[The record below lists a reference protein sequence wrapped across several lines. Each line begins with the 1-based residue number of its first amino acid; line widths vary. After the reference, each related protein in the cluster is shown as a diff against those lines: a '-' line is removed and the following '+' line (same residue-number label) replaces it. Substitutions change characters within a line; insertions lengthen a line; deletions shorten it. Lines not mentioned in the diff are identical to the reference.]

1 MAAIEEKAAAL
12 LERCE
17 VLSLASI
24 NEDGFPRICV
34 MSKAGSDGIR
44 RVFFATGTSSL
55 KTAHFM
61 KNPKAG
67 ISYGDEKDSVT
78 MTGTIKIVEDDGFK
92 KSLWKDWYTAHFPGG
107 PEDPEYCV
115 LQFDALEATIYVD
128 GDFVTW
134 RASDGSCL
142 CRYCQS
148 CGMPM
153 QAAGDFGTETD
164 GSPSGEYC
172 VYCYKGGTF
181 TAACTMEEM
190 IRHCAQFHEQF
201 RDENG
206 KSYTFEESVTLMR
219 EYFPTLKRWKKD

>member
-1 MAAIEEKAAAL
+1 MKNRLLQKAFLLAAIIPACASAQAPALQNMSPQTQNTPKMEK
-12 LERCE
+12 E
-17 VLSLASI
+17 
-24 NEDGFPRICV
+24 
-34 MSKAGSDGIR
+34 
-44 RVFFATGTSSL
+44 
-55 KTAHFM
+55 
-61 KNPKAG
+61 
-67 ISYGDEKDSVT
+67 
-78 MTGTIKIVEDDGFK
+78 TI
-92 KSLWKDWYTAHFPGG
+92 
-107 PEDPEYCV
+107 
-115 LQFDALEATIYVD
+115 
-128 GDFVTW
+128 
-134 RASDGSCL
+134 
-142 CRYCQS
+142 RYCQS

>member
-1 MAAIEEKAAAL
+1 MNEE
-12 LERCE
+12 
-17 VLSLASI
+17 
-24 NEDGFPRICV
+24 
-34 MSKAGSDGIR
+34 
-44 RVFFATGTSSL
+44 
-55 KTAHFM
+55 M
-61 KNPKAG
+61 K
-67 ISYGDEKDSVT
+67 
-78 MTGTIKIVEDDGFK
+78 F
-92 KSLWKDWYTAHFPGG
+92 
-107 PEDPEYCV
+107 
-115 LQFDALEATIYVD
+115 
-128 GDFVTW
+128 
-134 RASDGSCL
+134 
-142 CRYCQS
+142 CQS

-219 EYFPTLKRWKKD
+219 EYFPTLKRWKKDRASQHGNNIRNRENRMGFTSIAVPG

>member
-1 MAAIEEKAAAL
+1 MNEE
-12 LERCE
+12 
-17 VLSLASI
+17 
-24 NEDGFPRICV
+24 
-34 MSKAGSDGIR
+34 
-44 RVFFATGTSSL
+44 
-55 KTAHFM
+55 M
-61 KNPKAG
+61 K
-67 ISYGDEKDSVT
+67 
-78 MTGTIKIVEDDGFK
+78 F
-92 KSLWKDWYTAHFPGG
+92 
-107 PEDPEYCV
+107 
-115 LQFDALEATIYVD
+115 
-128 GDFVTW
+128 
-134 RASDGSCL
+134 
-142 CRYCQS
+142 CQS

-219 EYFPTLKRWKKD
+219 EYFPTLKRWKKTELRSTAITFGTGKTEWALRL

>member
-1 MAAIEEKAAAL
+1 MAVIEEKAAAL

-34 MSKAGSDGIR
+34 MSKAGSEGIR
-44 RVFFATGTSSL
+44 RVFFATGTSSH

-134 RASDGSCL
+134 RASDSRCL

-148 CGMPM
+148 CGMPLNSEELY
-153 QAAGDFGTETD
+153 GTEADGSKNGDYCRYCMTD
-164 GSPSGEYC
+164 GR
-172 VYCYKGGTF
+172 F
-181 TAACTMEEM
+181 TADVTLEEM
-190 IRHCAQFHEQF
+190 IELCLPHMSAAHPEITAGSAREM
-201 RDENG
+201 
-206 KSYTFEESVTLMR
+206 MR
-219 EYFPTLKRWKKD
+219 RLLPGLKRWRSERD

>member
-1 MAAIEEKAAAL
+1 MLFKQL
-12 LERCE
+12 HSFLC
-17 VLSLASI
+17 
-24 NEDGFPRICV
+24 P
-34 MSKAGSDGIR
+34 GS
-44 RVFFATGTSSL
+44 FFASTSWPQIAS
-55 KTAHFM
+55 THF
-61 KNPKAG
+61 
-67 ISYGDEKDSVT
+67 
-78 MTGTIKIVEDDGFK
+78 
-92 KSLWKDWYTAHFPGG
+92 L
-107 PEDPEYCV
+107 
-115 LQFDALEATIYVD
+115 
-128 GDFVTW
+128 
-134 RASDGSCL
+134 
-142 CRYCQS
+142 
-148 CGMPM
+148 PM

>member
-1 MAAIEEKAAAL
+1 MNEE
-12 LERCE
+12 
-17 VLSLASI
+17 
-24 NEDGFPRICV
+24 
-34 MSKAGSDGIR
+34 
-44 RVFFATGTSSL
+44 
-55 KTAHFM
+55 M
-61 KNPKAG
+61 K
-67 ISYGDEKDSVT
+67 
-78 MTGTIKIVEDDGFK
+78 F
-92 KSLWKDWYTAHFPGG
+92 
-107 PEDPEYCV
+107 
-115 LQFDALEATIYVD
+115 
-128 GDFVTW
+128 
-134 RASDGSCL
+134 
-142 CRYCQS
+142 CQS

-153 QAAGDFGTETD
+153 QAAGDFATETD